1 MKRVVI
7 RSLLVVGVLT
17 GAVVLAACGGQD
29 DDPDGA
35 KALWTK
41 INAGPGF
48 VSWARAPTYPTR
60 TESHTLHDR
69 FVDIYVSK
77 EMSAALVNPTLG
89 VSTWPVGS
97 VLVKDSYDGQTGD
110 RTLVA
115 VMERR
120 ADGWFWAEY
129 DADGNTKYSGK
140 PKICV
145 DCHDNRAT
153 YSDWVYSFELPR

>member
-1 MKRVVI
+1 MKRALTILVLP
-7 RSLLVVGVLT
+7 LLLSSIV
-17 GAVVLAACGGQD
+17 AACGGQD

-35 KALWTK
+35 KALWGK
-41 INAGPGF
+41 INAGSGF
-48 VSWARAPTYPTR
+48 QSWARAPGYATR
-60 TESHTLHDR
+60 KPSFTLHSR
-69 FVDIYVSK
+69 FVDIYVSS
-77 EMSAALVNPTLG
+77 EVAGALASPTQG
-89 VSTWPVGS
+89 TTTWPVGS
-97 VLVKDSYDGQTGD
+97 VIVKDSYGSGGD

-129 DADGNTKYSGK
+129 DADGKTLFSGK

>member
-1 MKRVVI
+1 MKRVRPLALVLVA
-7 RSLLVVGVLT
+7 LL
-17 GAVVLAACGGQD
+17 ASAACGGQD

-35 KALWTK
+35 KALWEK
-41 INAGPGF
+41 INAAPGF
-48 VSWARAPTYPTR
+48 ESWARAPSYATR
-60 TESHTLHDR
+60 KESHTAHSR

-77 EMSAALVNPTLG
+77 EMSAALASPTPG

-97 VLVKDSYDGQTGD
+97 ILVKDSYTSGGD

-129 DADGNTKYSGK
+129 DADGSTKYSGK

-145 DCHDNRAT
+145 DCHDNREK
-153 YSDWVYSFELPR
+153 YSDWVYSFEFPR